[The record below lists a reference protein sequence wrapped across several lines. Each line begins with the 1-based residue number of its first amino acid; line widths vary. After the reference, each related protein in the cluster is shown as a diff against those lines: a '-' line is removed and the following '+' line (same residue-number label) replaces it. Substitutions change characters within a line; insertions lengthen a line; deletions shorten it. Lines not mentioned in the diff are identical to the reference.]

1 MKKLLL
7 SISFVFY
14 SCWFYGQIGSIN
26 LTPEISL
33 NLEAVQIEVPLKY
46 STQFPS
52 NRIIYLPNGFKARLF
67 YTSSIFSKP
76 RFMSFSPKGVLH
88 IADYNTGNVIAMPDY
103 DDDGV
108 ADTGI
113 IVANG
118 LGNIH
123 DVKFFNG
130 AMYVTQ
136 ERKVFKCVDA
146 NDDGFFEDITTFI
159 DTIAEGA
166 TQPGG
171 GHRTRT
177 IIFDSLNSKIYLSI
191 GSYCNV
197 CRETYRAIIEEYNI
211 DGSGKRI
218 FATGVR
224 NAVGMALHPKSNRL
238 WANNNGSDNQGNGIP
253 PEWVDLVRDG
263 GFYGYPF
270 AHSNQVWFDFNK
282 GNDYMALK
290 PITEADSN
298 LVSSMKEPA
307 GLIQAHSAPM
317 AMQFLNESM
326 PSLLKNGFLMALRGS
341 WNSSIFH
348 GYKIVYMDLS
358 DENDTTVN
366 YVADFCSGFLTDSL
380 NGVRWARPVGLALDG
395 NGNIYVGSDDINRF
409 VIQIYQ
415 DKVND
420 LKDEQ
425 YPFRGLK
432 IQPNPATEFI
442 NAIFEGG
449 IENENAYLNLLDVT
463 GRVVRSLKL
472 NMGKGLNS
480 RQFNLAGLD
489 NGVYFIELDAAG
501 SKRVVKFTKQ

>member
-1 MKKLLL
+1 MQKILLFIAFL
-7 SISFVFY
+7 FY
-14 SCWFYGQIGSIN
+14 SIWVYGQIGSIN

-52 NRIIYLPNGFKARLF
+52 NRIIYLPKGFKARLF
-67 YTSSIFSKP
+67 YTSNIFSKP

-103 DDDGV
+103 DRDGV

-113 IVANG
+113 IVAKG

-123 DVKFFNG
+123 DVKFFDG
-130 AMYVTQ
+130 AMYVSQ
-136 ERKVFKCVDA
+136 ERKIFKCVDG
-146 NDDGFFEDITTFI
+146 NDDGVFENISIFI

-177 IIFDSLNSKIYLSI
+177 IVFDSLNSKVYLSI

-211 DGSGKRI
+211 DGSGKRTY
-218 FATGVR
+218 ATGIR

-238 WANNNGSDNQGNGIP
+238 WANNNGSDNQGNDIP

-270 AHSNQVWFDFNK
+270 AHSYQVWFDFDK
-282 GNDYMALK
+282 GNDYKALK
-290 PITEADSN
+290 PITAADSN

-317 AMQFLNESM
+317 AIQFLNEKM
-326 PSLLKNGFLMALRGS
+326 PSLYKNGFLMALRGS
-341 WNSSIFH
+341 WNSSIYR

-366 YVADFCSGFLTDSL
+366 YVADFCKGFLTDSL
-380 NGVRWARPVGLALDG
+380 NGVRWARPVGLAMDG

-415 DKVND
+415 DKVN
-420 LKDEQ
+420 
-425 YPFRGLK
+425 GLK
-432 IQPNPATEFI
+432 EELYPPFGLKLQPNPATEYI
-442 NAIFEGG
+442 NALFDCDA
-449 IENENAYLNLLDVT
+449 ENKSGCLNLMDVS
-463 GRVVRSLKL
+463 GRVLKSVKF
-472 NMGKGLNS
+472 NMSKGFNS
-480 RQFNLAGLD
+480 RQFSLVGLD
-489 NGVYFIELDAAG
+489 NGVYFIELDTA
-501 SKRVVKFTKQ
+501 SSRRIVKFVKQ